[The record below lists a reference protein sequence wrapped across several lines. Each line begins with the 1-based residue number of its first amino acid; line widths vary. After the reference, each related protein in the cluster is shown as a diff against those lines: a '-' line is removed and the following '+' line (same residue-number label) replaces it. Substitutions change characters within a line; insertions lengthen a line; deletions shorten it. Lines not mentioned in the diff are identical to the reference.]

1 MKNVVF
7 SVLRKP
13 LASLAAGA
21 LLIGLLPTTSCADT
35 LVSGDYGNSGQFN
48 DTVGF
53 SFTLKENPMNV
64 TSLGVYDANT
74 NGLSRTNYVGLW
86 DNSGVLLAS
95 VTINRSTNAPLV
107 GFFRWADLVTP
118 VTLSAFGTYR
128 IGAQADIGEDRYSGN
143 IPLGQFSGTA
153 ETTNVVFN
161 GAVRGNSSGVF
172 EFPDSTPS
180 AGQAIIGPN
189 ASFEVIPEPTTY
201 ALLTM
206 AGVGALWFAKRRR

>member
-1 MKNVVF
+1 
-7 SVLRKP
+7 
-13 LASLAAGA
+13 
-21 LLIGLLPTTSCADT
+21 
-35 LVSGDYGNSGQFN
+35 
-48 DTVGF
+48 
-53 SFTLKENPMNV
+53 MNV